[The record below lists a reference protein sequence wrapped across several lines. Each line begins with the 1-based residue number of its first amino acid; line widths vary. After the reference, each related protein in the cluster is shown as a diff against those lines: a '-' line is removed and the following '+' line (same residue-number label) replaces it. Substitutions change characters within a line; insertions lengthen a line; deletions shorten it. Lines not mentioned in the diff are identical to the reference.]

1 MDEKK
6 LEQEYRK
13 LKQQAAPD
21 LWSRIEANLAEH
33 PERETAEQREITAG
47 ETVQAE
53 AVSAADSLAAENP
66 ASESRTAEKS
76 AAESP
81 TAESPAAGHGR
92 HRRSARRI
100 PGWRPAYGMAA
111 AAALMAVTVMA
122 GHQSGNKSMAP
133 VLLQETAAAV
143 KAEQLAPE
151 QELAEMAG
159 ENRLGMAEET
169 AAGIAGEAGMD
180 MDGGASAEMDGENGF
195 DMAEGAGG
203 MDGGANAFSGSVAAD
218 RGILSYEDLQL
229 AAYSPLAV
237 PAEAVTVPE
246 DSAYFSEAILGDTG
260 LLCGG
265 TVTDVTLEQDAAG
278 RAVKV
283 VYEISLDQVYYSE
296 DYTTNVEILT
306 VKSPIV
312 ETEGDEA
319 YVLYQLQKGGTYLL
333 PLENRDGVWEL
344 LYPFAPQIQVTGDG
358 AYLFHSGYASLV
370 SSDTSVVIGSQ
381 QGAGDYYY
389 DRMLLRDD
397 DNFLSDLISLVERE
411 AQGRK

>member
-33 PERETAEQREITAG
+33 PERETAEQREIMAG

-66 ASESRTAEKS
+66 AAKSRTAEKS

-81 TAESPAAGHGR
+81 TADGLAANHGR
-92 HRRSARRI
+92 HKRSARRI

-111 AAALMAVTVMA
+111 AAALMVVTVMA
-122 GHQSGNKSMAP
+122 GRQSGSKSMAP
-133 VLLQETAAAV
+133 VLLQETAAAI

-180 MDGGASAEMDGENGF
+180 MAEGADVGMAGENGF

-203 MDGGANAFSGSVAAD
+203 MDGGAETLSGSAAAD

-265 TVTDVTLEQDAAG
+265 TVIDVTLEQDAAG

-283 VYEISLDQVYYSE
+283 VYQISLDQVYYSE
-296 DYTTNVEILT
+296 DYTTNVETLT